1 MPQAGRRKLTA
12 LRDSDPQIA
21 CIRAG
26 DAADRPEGLPSYL
39 RNISAGTAW
48 PWNEFNLTFPVPMW
62 MPLTCISALFLGCYD
77 ISKKKAVEGN
87 SVLPTLFFS
96 TLAAALAMA
105 PILLLSAWD
114 PGRAHAWHLAIPP
127 QPPAAHALI
136 FLKSLLVGSSWIL
149 SYIALKHL
157 PITVATP
164 LRATGPLFTVIGAV
178 AAFGER
184 PTGPQWAGI
193 ALILAAYLAYS
204 ASARKGTRKDVSAWP
219 YILMMIG
226 AALTGALSAGFDK
239 YLLQARGLPPLFVLG
254 YFLPYLAGLLGI
266 ILLLFRSSRRARSMP
281 FRLRPAMAWVGLFL
295 VAADFAYMSALS
307 HPEARLAVVSA
318 IRRTNVLVSFVG
330 GAWLFRERITAS
342 RLLPLGG
349 ILAGLVLLLL

>member
-1 MPQAGRRKLTA
+1 
-12 LRDSDPQIA
+12 
-21 CIRAG
+21 
-26 DAADRPEGLPSYL
+26 
-39 RNISAGTAW
+39 
-48 PWNEFNLTFPVPMW
+48 MW
-62 MPLTCISALFLGCYD
+62 MPLTCLSALLLGCYD

-87 SVLPTLFFS
+87 AVLPTLFFS

-105 PILLLSAWD
+105 PILLLSALA
-114 PGRAHAWHLAIPP
+114 PGLAKAWHLAIPP
-127 QPPAAHALI
+127 QPPAAHVLI
-136 FLKSLLVGSSWIL
+136 LLKSILVGCSWIL

-184 PTGPQWAGI
+184 PTAPQWAGI

-204 ASARKGTRKDVSAWP
+204 AGARKGTRKEHSSWP
-219 YILMMIG
+219 YALMMIG
-226 AALTGALSAGFDK
+226 AAITGALSAGFDK
-239 YLLQARGLPPLFVLG
+239 YLLQTRGLPPLFVLG

-266 ILLLFRSSRRARSMP
+266 TVLLFRSSLRIRSTP
-281 FRLRPAMAWVGLFL
+281 FCLRPAMAWVGVLL

-330 GAWLFRERITAS
+330 GAWLFREQVTAS

-349 ILAGLVLLLL
+349 ILLGLVLLLL

>member
-1 MPQAGRRKLTA
+1 
-12 LRDSDPQIA
+12 
-21 CIRAG
+21 
-26 DAADRPEGLPSYL
+26 
-39 RNISAGTAW
+39 
-48 PWNEFNLTFPVPMW
+48 MW
-62 MPLTCISALFLGCYD
+62 MPLTCISALLLGCYD

-87 SVLPTLFFS
+87 AVLPTLFFS

-105 PILLLSAWD
+105 PILLLSALD
-114 PGRAHAWHLAIPP
+114 PGRAESWHLAIPP
-127 QPPAAHALI
+127 QPPAAHGLI
-136 FLKSLLVGSSWIL
+136 LLKSILVGCSWML
-149 SYIALKHL
+149 SYMALKHL

-184 PTGPQWAGI
+184 PTASQWAGI

-204 ASARKGTRKDVSAWP
+204 AGARKGTRKEGSTWP

-226 AALTGALSAGFDK
+226 AAITGAVSAGFDK
-239 YLLQARGLPPLFVLG
+239 YLLQTRGLPPLFVLG
-254 YFLPYLAGLLGI
+254 YFLPYLAGLLGVT
-266 ILLLFRSSRRARSMP
+266 LLLFRSSLRARSTP
-281 FRLRPAMAWVGLFL
+281 FRLRPAMAWVGVFL

-318 IRRTNVLVSFVG
+318 IRRTNVLVSFLG
-330 GAWLFRERITAS
+330 GAWLFREHVTAT

-349 ILAGLVLLLL
+349 ILLGLVLLLL

>member
-1 MPQAGRRKLTA
+1 
-12 LRDSDPQIA
+12 
-21 CIRAG
+21 
-26 DAADRPEGLPSYL
+26 
-39 RNISAGTAW
+39 
-48 PWNEFNLTFPVPMW
+48 MW
-62 MPLTCISALFLGCYD
+62 MSLTCISALLLGCYD

-87 SVLPTLFFS
+87 AVLPTLFFS

-105 PILLLSAWD
+105 PILLLSALA
-114 PGRAHAWHLAIPP
+114 PGHAAAWHLAIPP

-136 FLKSLLVGSSWIL
+136 LLKSILVGCSWIL
-149 SYIALKHL
+149 SYVALKRL

-184 PTGPQWAGI
+184 PTASQWTGI

-204 ASARKGTRKDVSAWP
+204 AGARKGTRKEGSAWP

-239 YLLQARGLPPLFVLG
+239 YLLQNRGLPPLFVLG

-266 ILLLFRSSRRARSMP
+266 SLLFFRSSLRSRATP
-281 FRLRPAMAWVGLFL
+281 FRLRPAMAWVGIFL

-330 GAWLFRERITAS
+330 GAWLFREHVTAT

-349 ILAGLVLLLL
+349 ILLGLVLLLL

>member
-1 MPQAGRRKLTA
+1 
-12 LRDSDPQIA
+12 
-21 CIRAG
+21 
-26 DAADRPEGLPSYL
+26 
-39 RNISAGTAW
+39 
-48 PWNEFNLTFPVPMW
+48 MW
-62 MPLTCISALFLGCYD
+62 MPLTCISALLLGCYD
-77 ISKKKAVEGN
+77 ISKKKAVAGN
-87 SVLPTLFFS
+87 AVLPTLFFS

-105 PILLLSAWD
+105 PLLLLSALD
-114 PGRAHAWHLAIPP
+114 PGRAEAWHLAIPP
-127 QPPAAHALI
+127 QPAAAHGLI
-136 FLKSLLVGSSWIL
+136 LLKSILVGCSWLL
-149 SYIALKHL
+149 SYVALKHL

-184 PTGPQWAGI
+184 PTAPQWAGI
-193 ALILAAYLAYS
+193 ALILAAYFAYS
-204 ASARKGTRKDVSAWP
+204 AGARKRTRREGSTWP

-239 YLLQARGLPPLFVLG
+239 YLLQTRGLPPLFVLG

-266 ILLLFRSSRRARSMP
+266 TLLLFRSSLRVRATP
-281 FRLRPAMAWVGLFL
+281 FRLRPAMAWVGVFL

-318 IRRTNVLVSFVG
+318 VRRTNVLVSFAG
-330 GAWLFRERITAS
+330 GAWLFRENVTAS

-349 ILAGLVLLLL
+349 ILLGLVLLLF

>member
-1 MPQAGRRKLTA
+1 
-12 LRDSDPQIA
+12 
-21 CIRAG
+21 
-26 DAADRPEGLPSYL
+26 
-39 RNISAGTAW
+39 
-48 PWNEFNLTFPVPMW
+48 MW
-62 MPLTCISALFLGCYD
+62 MALTCVSALLLGCYD

-87 SVLPTLFFS
+87 AVLPTLFFS

-105 PILLLSAWD
+105 PILLLSALA
-114 PGRAHAWHLAIPP
+114 PGRAAAWHLAIPP

-136 FLKSLLVGSSWIL
+136 LLKSVLVGCSWVL

-184 PTGPQWAGI
+184 PTAAQWAGI

-204 ASARKGTRKDVSAWP
+204 GSARKGTRREKPAWP
-219 YILMMIG
+219 YVLMMIG

-239 YLLQARGLPPLFVLG
+239 YLLQTRGLPPLFVLG
-254 YFLPYLAGLLGI
+254 YFLPYLAGMLGI
-266 ILLLFRSSRRARSMP
+266 TILLFRTSLRIRPAP

-307 HPEARLAVVSA
+307 HPGARLAVVSA
-318 IRRTNVLVSFVG
+318 IRRTNVLVSFAG
-330 GAWLFRERITAS
+330 GAWLFREHVTAP

-349 ILAGLVLLLL
+349 ILVGLVLLLL

>member
-1 MPQAGRRKLTA
+1 VAGNA
-12 LRDSDPQIA
+12 I
-21 CIRAG
+21 
-26 DAADRPEGLPSYL
+26 
-39 RNISAGTAW
+39 
-48 PWNEFNLTFPVPMW
+48 
-62 MPLTCISALFLGCYD
+62 
-77 ISKKKAVEGN
+77 
-87 SVLPTLFFS
+87 LPTLFFS

-105 PILLLSAWD
+105 PLLLLSALA
-114 PGRAHAWHLAIPP
+114 PGRANAWHLAIPP
-127 QPPAAHALI
+127 QPPAAHGLI
-136 FLKSLLVGSSWIL
+136 LLKSILVGCSWIL
-149 SYIALKHL
+149 SYLALKHL

-178 AAFGER
+178 AVFGER
-184 PTGPQWAGI
+184 PTPAQWAGI

-204 ASARKGTRKDVSAWP
+204 AGARKGTRNGASSWP

-239 YLLQARGLPPLFVLG
+239 YLLQTRGLPPLFVLG
-254 YFLPYLAGLLGI
+254 YFLPYLAGMLGI
-266 ILLLFRSSRRARSMP
+266 IVLLSRSPSGARSTP
-281 FRLRPAMAWVGLFL
+281 FRLRPAMAWVGVLL

-318 IRRTNVLVSFVG
+318 IRRTNVLVSFAG
-330 GAWLFRERITAS
+330 GAWLFREHVTVA